1 LAFKGEITD
10 RELDDRRH
18 EADERAWAD
27 LVRRY
32 SRYVHAISTQVFDLS
47 GDDQAEVFNEVF
59 TRAHARFDVFADD
72 PTWQSWMAHE
82 TRELATECFGVDDD
96 GLEPTDLPPIH
107 VVDQRVARID
117 EAQKVRQDLELV
129 GNGCREVLDRFFA
142 RDESYVTIAAA
153 LDLPVG
159 TIADRISKGLSK
171 LEIEVE
177 DDERRGQG
185 SHYDEFELGQLL
197 GVLRPA
203 PPYWAEAARRR
214 AGVPVY

>member
-1 LAFKGEITD
+1 MAFKGGITNS
-10 RELDDRRH
+10 ELDERRR

-32 SRYVHAISTQVFDLS
+32 SRYVHAINSQAFNLS
-47 GDDQAEVFNEVF
+47 DEHQAQVFNEVF

-72 PTWQSWMAHE
+72 LCWQSWIASQ
-82 TRELATECFGVDDD
+82 TRELATDCFGADDEGRD
-96 GLEPTDLPPIH
+96 PTDLPPSH
-107 VVDQRVARID
+107 VLDQRIARID
-117 EAQKVRQDLELV
+117 EAWKVRQMLELV
-129 GNGCREVLDRFFA
+129 GRGCREVLDRFFA
-142 RDESYVTIAAA
+142 RDESYVTISAA

-159 TIADRISKGLSK
+159 TIAERISSCLAK

-177 DDERRGQG
+177 IEDGREQG
-185 SHYDEFELGQLL
+185 SHYDDFELGQLI

-203 PPYWAEAARRR
+203 PPYWSEAARRR